1 MAAPN
6 AQYMR
11 QTSDTGGFIAG
22 TNVHRR
28 NNYWWF
34 QSPPAPVDR
43 DPDASSIFE
52 PSPIFATAGIPAW
65 ISGIVNLLLHVACLV
80 TTTIAAA
87 GYLPP
92 PPEKGPGTIDYTPNH
107 DIDYVRSW
115 VVVMLV
121 CEWLCVLITVIW
133 FGCVFK
139 ALSFPFAGHAG
150 LALQL
155 CATTCATKLSYWI
168 AMSPSGAE
176 HREKDKDTLIVAS
189 MYLGLIVI
197 AGYITTPISGT
208 YYKVVR
214 ETGAY
219 VKADG
224 TVETSGGDAFK
235 RPKVGVAKTAG
246 GV

>member
-11 QTSDTGGFIAG
+11 QTSDTGGFLAG
-22 TNVHRR
+22 TNVHRP
-28 NNYWWF
+28 NNAWWF
-34 QSPPAPVDR
+34 QTPPAPVER
-43 DPDASSIFE
+43 HPKTVFE
-52 PSPIFATAGIPAW
+52 PSPIFAAADCPAW
-65 ISGIVNLLLHVACLV
+65 LTGIVNLLLHVACLV

-87 GYLPP
+87 AYLPP
-92 PPEKGPGTIDYTPNH
+92 PADKGPGTIDYTPNH

-115 VVVMLV
+115 VIVMLV
-121 CEWLCVLITVIW
+121 CEWLCVLVTVIW

-139 ALSFPFAGHAG
+139 ALSFPLAGHAG

-168 AMSPSGAE
+168 AMSPAGAE

-197 AGYITTPISGT
+197 AGYIMTPISGT

-214 ETGAY
+214 ETGGS
-219 VKADG
+219 VESDG
-224 TVETSGGDAFK
+224 TVKVAPTDPFK
-235 RPKVGVAKTAG
+235 RPKADA
-246 GV
+246 